1 VIPGKLIIVPL
12 MVIGQ
17 IWVKEVLVKDIL
29 DRWGEDRPDPYSRFT
44 PDIVA
49 LADAPTQLPSDL
61 PTVMPEE
68 GESS

>member
-1 VIPGKLIIVPL
+1 

-29 DRWGEDRPDPYSRFT
+29 DRWGEDERSDPYPTFA

-49 LADAPTQLPSDL
+49 LADGPTQLSTDL
-61 PTVMPEE
+61 PTVTPDEE
-68 GESS
+68 ESS